1 VNEILGNF
9 SDERAFN
16 LEAKEMEGEL
26 AISHL

>member
-1 VNEILGNF
+1 MRSWVTFLMREHL
-9 SDERAFN
+9 S